1 MQIEKIIKKNNYYIL
16 VLSNGERIKTYE
28 DVIIK
33 NNILYK
39 KSINSKILKK
49 IEDDSKFYKVYNNV
63 LTLINKRFRSEY
75 EIKKYLEKY
84 KVDKKIEEDII
95 TKLKEINLIN
105 DYNYAKMYVNDKI
118 NLSLDGPHK
127 IRKHLEQNKINS
139 EIINQVINNI
149 DETIIDAHIKK
160 VIEKKVKSST
170 KYSESVYK
178 QKLILYLVNLGY
190 SKEKAK
196 YFTENI
202 KVNTNDKEFERVYS
216 ILLKKY
222 TNSELKTNFILKM
235 LAKGYKKDEINKFL
249 DNKNL

>member
-118 NLSLDGPHK
+118 NLSLDGPYK

-149 DETIIDAHIKK
+149 DKTIIDAHIKK

>member
-49 IEDDSKFYKVYNNV
+49 IEEDSKFYKVYNNV

-118 NLSLDGPHK
+118 NLSLDGPYK

-249 DNKNL
+249 NNKNL

>member
-118 NLSLDGPHK
+118 NLSLDGPYK